1 MSFLSELKRRNV
13 IRVLVAYLAGAWLLV
28 QIADVVF
35 PIYGIPEPALRL
47 LTTLLIIG
55 LVPAVVVSW
64 AFEWSPGEGLKRD
77 SDRAPGKPA
86 GPRDTRTSD
95 RIIMIVMAL
104 ALMLFAVDKF
114 VIGPPPDTLDD
125 RVARMIASYGDKSIA
140 VLPFAD
146 LSPEG
151 DQQFFTDGIS
161 EEILNVLASIRE
173 LRVVSRSSAFEYRGD
188 VNIPTVAEELQVA
201 YVLEGSARKS
211 GDKTRITAQLIDAKT
226 DTHLWSD
233 TWDRDLVDIFAIQ
246 DEIADIVADHL
257 ELKILRRRSE
267 SRTTDYE
274 TYEEFLRLKHA
285 VYGIRSLD
293 RSQIDQ
299 LEQLVERDPDYVPAL
314 NLLNIVYYFET
325 NQGADALIEFEDAK
339 RRSMA
344 TNARALA
351 VDPDDA
357 IANVYRGW
365 QLLEWDR
372 RPHDG
377 ARHTEKAFALEPGNR
392 EVLRVVGAYA
402 RVIGR
407 FDIAVEFG
415 EMAIALDPGCRNCSW
430 VLASALFAAGKF
442 EETESLMR
450 PVAEANDAGW
460 HTLGNSLLLQGNA
473 RSALEAY
480 DKQPD
485 PASYWLT
492 SRALALHTLG
502 RKAEFDDT
510 MSRLLDEASDQY
522 PMQLATVYA
531 WTGDSDKAFHWMG
544 KAAELNPGFTRLAQ
558 FDARFDALHDD
569 PRWNAFWDEHWYTD
583 EELAAIELN
592 VSLAQR

>member
-1 MSFLSELKRRNV
+1 MSLFEELKRRNV
-13 IRVLVAYLAGAWLLV
+13 IRVLVAYCAGAWLIV

-35 PIYGIPEPALRL
+35 PIYGIPGSALRL
-47 LTTLLIIG
+47 LTTILVIG
-55 LVPAVVVSW
+55 LVPAVIISW
-64 AFEWSPGEGLKRD
+64 AFEWT
-77 SDRAPGKPA
+77 PGKGLRRDADRETDQPA
-86 GPRDTRTSD
+86 VSRDTRIID
-95 RIIMIVMAL
+95 RIIMLAMAF
-104 ALMLFAVDKF
+104 ALMFFAVDRF
-114 VIGPPPDTLDD
+114 VFGPAPETLDD
-125 RVARMIASYGDKSIA
+125 RIAAMIASYGDKSIA

-151 DQQFFTDGIS
+151 DQQYFTDGIS

-188 VNIPTVAEELQVA
+188 IHIPTVAEELQVA
-201 YVLEGSARKS
+201 YVLEGSARRS

-274 TYEEFLRLKHA
+274 TYEEYLRLKHA
-285 VYGIRSLD
+285 VFGIRSVN
-293 RSQIDQ
+293 RSHIDQ
-299 LEQLVERDPDYVPAL
+299 LERLVERDPDYVPAL

-325 NQGADALIEFEDAK
+325 NQGADALIGFEEAK
-339 RRSMA
+339 RRSMEI
-344 TNARALA
+344 NARALD

-377 ARHTEKAFALEPGNR
+377 ARHTEKAFALEPGNA

-407 FDIAVEFG
+407 FDIAIQFG
-415 EMAIALDPGCRNCSW
+415 EMSIAIDTGCGNCPW
-430 VLASALFAAGKF
+430 VLAAALYAAGKL
-442 EETESLMR
+442 EEVERLMR
-450 PVAEANDAGW
+450 PVAEANDSGW
-460 HTLGNSLLLQGNA
+460 HTLGNSLLLQGKPKA
-473 RSALEAY
+473 ALEAY
-480 DKQPD
+480 DKQPE
-485 PASYWLT
+485 PAGYWLM
-492 SRALALHTLG
+492 SRALVLHSMG
-502 RKAEFDDT
+502 REAEFDET
-510 MSRLLDEASDQY
+510 MSRLLEETTDQY
-522 PMQLATVYA
+522 PMHLATVYA
-531 WTGDSDKAFHWMG
+531 WIDDADKAFHWLD
-544 KAAELNPGFTRLAQ
+544 KAAELNPGFTRWAQ
-558 FDARFDALHDD
+558 FDSRFDALHED
-569 PRWNAFWDEHWYTD
+569 PRWNAFWDEHWYTY
-583 EELAAIELN
+583 EELAAVELN
-592 VSLAQR
+592 VP